1 MDFFDTQAGYNFAA
15 YTVPHLVQAI
25 EEQNKI
31 LLEHTRVLREN
42 TAMIKQYMALNEQK
56 QPKASNKGLDTTFLV

>member
-1 MDFFDTQAGYNFAA
+1 MNFFDTQAGYNFAA

-31 LLEHTRVLREN
+31 LLEHTRALREN
-42 TAMIKQYMALNEQK
+42 TAMIKQYMR
-56 QPKASNKGLDTTFLV
+56 PSGRF